1 MRAKTGTNAN
11 KRATRSH
18 GSSRARACCSTNEKD
33 RHHAGRGRAGRRG
46 QGDRLSRRERGDRLS
61 RNARISRQGRG
72 GRAWRECRSPRTQGV
87 PKPCPLR
94 PALPLPASPSLLP
107 FQIPRPGAAAPM
119 AAPSAGQQKGRR
131 ISQSPGGIELTLSI
145 KYYL

>member
-1 MRAKTGTNAN
+1 MPPGDCEILRPF
-11 KRATRSH
+11 
-18 GSSRARACCSTNEKD
+18 CCPADGAAMGAAAPGRDMGKESKEGA
-33 RHHAGRGRAGRRG
+33 AGRGRAGRRG

-94 PALPLPASPSLLP
+94 PALPLPAWCLSFSFVGQHARARLLP
-107 FQIPRPGAAAPM
+107 WLRVARLFAFVSVFAR
-119 AAPSAGQQKGRR
+119 
-131 ISQSPGGIELTLSI
+131 
-145 KYYL
+145 KYAIYSDL